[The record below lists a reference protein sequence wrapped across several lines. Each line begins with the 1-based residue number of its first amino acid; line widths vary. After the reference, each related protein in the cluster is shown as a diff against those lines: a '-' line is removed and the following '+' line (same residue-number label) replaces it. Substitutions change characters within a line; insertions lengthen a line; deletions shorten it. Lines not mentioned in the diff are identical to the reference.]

1 MIRVDDKCVEI
12 RGDKTKLMANLSQII
27 NVLFNEEVMDKSD
40 IDECVRVASLSEEEL
55 KAETANNFEKAWQKA
70 MEKGDLFGFLADMFG
85 DLADMSD
92 DDEEDEDDK
101 ED

>member
-12 RGDKTKLMANLSQII
+12 RGDKTKLMANLTQII

-40 IDECVRVASLSEEEL
+40 IDECVRVAYLSDDELVKETEE
-55 KAETANNFEKAWQKA
+55 KFEKAIHKA
-70 MEKGDLFGFLADMFG
+70 AEKGDLFGFLRDMFG
-85 DLADMSD
+85 DLVDMSD

-101 ED
+101 KD

>member
-12 RGDKTKLMANLSQII
+12 RGDKTKLMANLTQII

-55 KAETANNFEKAWQKA
+55 KAETANNFERAWQKA
-70 MEKGDLFGFLADMFG
+70 IEKGDLFGFLADMFG
-85 DLADMSD
+85 DLAMSD
-92 DDEEDEDDK
+92 DDEENEDEKKD
-101 ED
+101 

>member
-12 RGDKTKLMANLSQII
+12 RGDKTKLMANLTQII

-40 IDECVRVASLSEEEL
+40 IAECVRVASLSEEEL
-55 KAETANNFEKAWQKA
+55 KAETANNFERAWQKA

-85 DLADMSD
+85 SLAMSD
-92 DDEEDEDDK
+92 DDEENEDEKKD
-101 ED
+101 

>member
-12 RGDKTKLMANLSQII
+12 RGDKTKLVANLTQII

-55 KAETANNFEKAWQKA
+55 KAETANNFERAWQKA
-70 MEKGDLFGFLADMFG
+70 IEKGDLFGFLADMFG
-85 DLADMSD
+85 DLAMSD
-92 DDEEDEDDK
+92 DDEENEDEKKD
-101 ED
+101 